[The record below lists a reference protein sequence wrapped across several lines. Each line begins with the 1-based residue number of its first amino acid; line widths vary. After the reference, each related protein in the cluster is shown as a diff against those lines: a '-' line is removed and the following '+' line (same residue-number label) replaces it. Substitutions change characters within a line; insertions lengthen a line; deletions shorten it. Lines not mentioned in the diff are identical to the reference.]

1 MCAVQKKLIIPLTDT
16 GRKCGYITWR
26 KKHDADVKSIF
37 GNSSYINLVFDN
49 SCQENKAVDWERR
62 RIGITW
68 TLTRNLSKKVSAIVI
83 EKQTASSW
91 RVSFK

>member
-1 MCAVQKKLIIPLTDT
+1 MCAVQKELVIPLTDT

-26 KKHDADVKSIF
+26 KKDDADVKSIF

-68 TLTRNLSKKVSAIVI
+68 TLTRNLSKKVSAIAI
-83 EKQTASSW
+83 EKQTRNSW
-91 RVSFK
+91 KVSFK